1 MPVNRATLVSVARPL
16 ILFSVP
22 VLMIVGAWWR
32 GTRPQER
39 RAALWIA
46 VVLGIAGLGAFVWAD
61 QTAGR
66 LARGSAYALVAMFA
80 ASVAL
85 LIRVRPGDDGPPRAE
100 ATEDEPPPFDWDEF
114 ERDFWREVKRR
125 ERPRIPS

>member
-1 MPVNRATLVSVARPL
+1 
-16 ILFSVP
+16 
-22 VLMIVGAWWR
+22 
-32 GTRPQER
+32 
-39 RAALWIA
+39 LWIA